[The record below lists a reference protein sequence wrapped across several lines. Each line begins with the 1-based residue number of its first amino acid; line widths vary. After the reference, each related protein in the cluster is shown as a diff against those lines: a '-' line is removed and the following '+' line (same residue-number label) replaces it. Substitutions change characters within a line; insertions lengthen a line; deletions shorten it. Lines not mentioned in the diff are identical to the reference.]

1 MVPPIIYQILDICSK
16 EYYTSTERLTKFRIM
31 VLHIDRD
38 ININTKSQELY
49 IENTRVEVFH
59 VFHQFQLYSSGFY
72 YTWPWKV
79 FLDPAIC
86 CCCTATCKDKMCSL
100 SPHNEWMF
108 TEIWECTVRNR
119 DPDSVKVSVEYPPP
133 QNSDHKKYMH
143 IG

>member
-59 VFHQFQLYSSGFY
+59 VSHQFQLDSSGFY
-72 YTWPWKV
+72 YT
-79 FLDPAIC
+79 
-86 CCCTATCKDKMCSL
+86 
-100 SPHNEWMF
+100 
-108 TEIWECTVRNR
+108 
-119 DPDSVKVSVEYPPP
+119 
-133 QNSDHKKYMH
+133 
-143 IG
+143 